1 MQDPVKQGKAI
12 IVLAVLLGAGYGL
25 VLFILSIIQTAVGG
39 VETVAGNAIGQFM
52 TAYTSPE
59 VITIVGAVILLMFL
73 SLAAPSIANLIEA
86 FSGIGGKKGKK
97 GSYE

>member
-1 MQDPVKQGKAI
+1 M
-12 IVLAVLLGAGYGL
+12 L
-25 VLFILSIIQTAVGG
+25 
-39 VETVAGNAIGQFM
+39 
-52 TAYTSPE
+52 
-59 VITIVGAVILLMFL
+59 L